1 MPGYLLTTTTVATCP
16 HGAPVSF
23 VPGQTRVL
31 ADGAPVLLV
40 TDQATVA
47 GCPFVVGTVASP
59 CLTIRWLAPAT
70 RVLVAGTPA
79 LLSTSTGLCLN
90 PSTAPQG
97 PAQVSSHQQRVQA
110 T

>member
-1 MPGYLLTTTTVATCP
+1 MPGHLLTAATRASCP

-23 VPGQTRVL
+23 APTQTRVL
-31 ADGAPVLLV
+31 ADGAPALLAS
-40 TDQATVA
+40 DQATIA

-59 CLTIRWLAPAT
+59 CVTVRWVTTAT
-70 RVLVAGTPA
+70 RVTVTGTPV

-90 PSTAPQG
+90 AATAPQG
-97 PAQVSSHQQRVQA
+97 PVLLSSYQQRVQA